1 MILNFDTIEE
11 QIIPNFK
18 GGEKEFRTH
27 MYTDEACKIMRASLE
42 PGAAIGV
49 HTHEAD
55 CEMIFMLKGTGVVLY
70 DGGTETL
77 FFNTNNIMER
87 TERNGRDM
95 FSMRPGFLVTK
106 EHGVVQKAVQKV
118 TFANSIA
125 EPITIDE
132 DHIYIH
138 ID

>member
-1 MILNFDTIEE
+1 MILNFETIEE

-27 MYTDEACKIMRASLE
+27 MYTDETCKIMRASLG

-77 FFNTNNIMER
+77 PAGSCHYCPKGHSHSL
-87 TERNGRDM
+87 RNESGEVIE
-95 FSMRPGFLVTK
+95 FYA
-106 EHGVVQKAVQKV
+106 VVPKA
-118 TFANSIA
+118 
-125 EPITIDE
+125 
-132 DHIYIH
+132 
-138 ID
+138 

>member
-1 MILNFDTIEE
+1 MILNFDIIEE
-11 QIIPNFK
+11 QVIPNFK

-77 FFNTNNIMER
+77 PAGSCHYCPKGHSHSL
-87 TERNGRDM
+87 RNESGEVIE
-95 FSMRPGFLVTK
+95 FYA
-106 EHGVVQKAVQKV
+106 VVPKA
-118 TFANSIA
+118 
-125 EPITIDE
+125 
-132 DHIYIH
+132 
-138 ID
+138 